1 MSRFLLFVFSLSVFR
16 FSVFGAALL
25 MPSMLQAASPATGA
39 GPASSLTL
47 EDATRRV
54 LQQHPQL
61 TAAQSLEDAA
71 AGRVQQAAVIANPEV
86 ALLLEDFAGDT
97 GRSVGKATTTWSLSQ
112 RFAVPGTRRA
122 RIAVAEAG
130 QQQAALDVEATRLA
144 LIRQT
149 REAYVAVQV
158 AEERLRNAAHSLEL
172 AQQLRDAVAARVEA
186 GKVSP
191 IELSR
196 AGVTLAA
203 AQRARR
209 NAERQYEIARSQLA
223 SLWGAPALTESL
235 SGALELPTQ
244 LSVLPEGLAESPALQ
259 RLQWQREHDARAL
272 RLADAGR
279 LQDFTLSAGVKREA
293 VTRDNSLQL
302 GMSLPLPLFDRNQ
315 GERRAARADLAAT
328 DAALAAE
335 TRRLQQERSR
345 LEAERESSFREVQQ
359 LHELMTSTGQA
370 VVAMQEGYRAG
381 KFSLI
386 DLLDVQ
392 RAYVEAQDSDLAAHQ
407 AFHRSDAAL
416 DELLGRDG
424 YVEFPVESPEAA
436 PAPISS
442 LPVNP

>member
-1 MSRFLLFVFSLSVFR
+1 MFIAGTLLSASV
-16 FSVFGAALL
+16 
-25 MPSMLQAASPATGA
+25 QAAER
-39 GPASSLTL
+39 LTL

-61 TAAQSLEDAA
+61 QAAQSLEDAA
-71 AGRVQQAAVIANPEV
+71 AGRVQQAAIIANPDV
-86 ALLLEDFAGDT
+86 SLLLEDFAGDT
-97 GRSVGKATTTWSLSQ
+97 RRSIGAATTTWSLSQ

-130 QQQAALDVEATRLA
+130 QQQAALAIEATRLA
-144 LIRQT
+144 LIRRT
-149 REAYVAVQV
+149 RDAYVAVQV
-158 AEERLRNAAHSLEL
+158 SEERLRNAAHSLEL

-209 NAERQYEIARSQLA
+209 NAERQSE
-223 SLWGAPALTESL
+223 TE
-235 SGALELPTQ
+235 
-244 LSVLPEGLAESPALQ
+244 
-259 RLQWQREHDARAL
+259 RAVQ
-272 RLADAGR
+272 LADAGR

-293 VTRDNSLQL
+293 VTHDNSLQV
-302 GMSLPLPLFDRNQ
+302 GVSLPLPIFDRNQ
-315 GERRAARADLAAT
+315 GERRATRADLAASEAELT
-328 DAALAAE
+328 AE
-335 TRRLQQERSR
+335 TQRLQQERLR

-359 LHELMTSTGQA
+359 LHELMTSSGQA

-392 RAYVEAQDSDLAAHQ
+392 RAYVDAQDADLAAHQ
-407 AFHRSDAAL
+407 SFHRSDAAL
-416 DELLGRDG
+416 DELLGRDA
-424 YVEFPVESPEAA
+424 YAALTSP
-436 PAPISS
+436 SS
-442 LPVNP
+442 LPATP

>member
-1 MSRFLLFVFSLSVFR
+1 MVR
-16 FSVFGAALL
+16 FSCLMFIAGTLL
-25 MPSMLQAASPATGA
+25 SASVQAAER
-39 GPASSLTL
+39 LTL

-61 TAAQSLEDAA
+61 QAAQSLEDAA
-71 AGRVQQAAVIANPEV
+71 AGRVQQAAIIANPDV
-86 ALLLEDFAGDT
+86 SLLLEDFAGDT
-97 GRSVGKATTTWSLSQ
+97 RRSIGAATTTWSLSQ

-130 QQQAALDVEATRLA
+130 QQQAALAIEATRLA
-144 LIRQT
+144 LIRRT
-149 REAYVAVQV
+149 RDAYVAVQV
-158 AEERLRNAAHSLEL
+158 SEERLRNAAHSLEL

-209 NAERQYEIARSQLA
+209 NAERQSETERSQLA
-223 SLWGAPALTESL
+223 SLWGATTLTEPL
-235 SGALELPTQ
+235 ANALELPVQ
-244 LSVLPEGLAESPALQ
+244 LPALPASLTESPALR
-259 RLQWQREHDARAL
+259 RLQLQREQDARAVQ
-272 RLADAGR
+272 LADAGR

-293 VTRDNSLQL
+293 VTHDNSLQV
-302 GMSLPLPLFDRNQ
+302 GVSLPLPIFDRNQ
-315 GERRAARADLAAT
+315 GERRATRADLAASEAELT
-328 DAALAAE
+328 AE
-335 TRRLQQERSR
+335 TQRLQQERLR

-359 LHELMTSTGQA
+359 LHELMTSSGQA

-392 RAYVEAQDSDLAAHQ
+392 RAYVDAQDADLAAHQ
-407 AFHRSDAAL
+407 SFHRSDAAL
-416 DELLGRDG
+416 DELLGRDA
-424 YVEFPVESPEAA
+424 YAALTSP
-436 PAPISS
+436 SS
-442 LPVNP
+442 LPATP